1 MGTGTNETL
10 KTNAFNGY
18 VDGFVSMCEKGD
30 GEVWTNIDHLN
41 QCLGQKVHNDDTFII
56 ENIIEHGKESIM
68 LIVHGNK
75 LNDISQNYLDN
86 SEDFPNDSD
95 NNPDNDKE
103 INFDKDKE

>member
-1 MGTGTNETL
+1 M
-10 KTNAFNGY
+10 
-18 VDGFVSMCEKGD
+18 
-30 GEVWTNIDHLN
+30 I
-41 QCLGQKVHNDDTFII
+41 
-56 ENIIEHGKESIM
+56 
-68 LIVHGNK
+68 IVHGNK

>member
-1 MGTGTNETL
+1 M
-10 KTNAFNGY
+10 
-18 VDGFVSMCEKGD
+18 
-30 GEVWTNIDHLN
+30 
-41 QCLGQKVHNDDTFII
+41 HNDDTFII

-75 LNDISQNYLDN
+75 LNDLSQNYLDN